1 MARSPR
7 ASKEEDD
14 RLELV
19 WAALTNPRR
28 TIGSIQLVASEHG
41 FHDVVTFNKAF
52 RARYGSSPAEIRKAA
67 RKRRIRFGAPKH

>member
-7 ASKEEDD
+7 APKEEDD

-41 FHDVVTFNKAF
+41 FRAVPKRVVFAPHQVAAEL
-52 RARYGSSPAEIRKAA
+52 ARLGR
-67 RKRRIRFGAPKH
+67 